1 MRERMSQ
8 VTTYITV
15 GKPLEVWKLVPLPPD
30 PSEELIEGAYYEIK
44 VKLRDRL
51 DEVKARQ
58 VLEVLKNELP
68 KKIPSLK
75 IHYIEVPVGGDE
87 VRIQAEALAATPV
100 TFASS
105 VIAGLLLALGLLILA
120 IAFFIMILKLRS
132 EDIALMFVV
141 TMVTLGAL
149 VGSYMYLK
157 AKGRI

>member
-1 MRERMSQ
+1 MSQ
-8 VTTYITV
+8 VTTYITL
-15 GKPLEVWKLVPLPPD
+15 GKPLEVWKLIPLPPD
-30 PSEELIEGAYYEIK
+30 PSEELIEGAYYEIR

-51 DEVKARQ
+51 DPGKARE
-58 VLEVLKNELP
+58 VFEVLKNELP

-87 VRIQAEALAATPV
+87 VRIQAEALATTPV
-100 TFASS
+100 TFVSS
-105 VIAGLLLALGLLILA
+105 AIAGLLLALGLLILA

-141 TMVTLGAL
+141 TIVTLGAL
-149 VGSYMYLK
+149 IGSYMYLK